1 MDGLKEA
8 FSRENLLKNLNF
20 FALLNLGLVLTA
32 VGIVYFKNPNHFAF
46 GGTSGLSI
54 LLADLFPR
62 INVGGFMWIIN
73 LILVVLGMFYFVG
86 YNNPVGEYNEP
97 AHTETL
103 IYLMYGMFGVC
114 VAVTLVG
121 AIAQFGAALR
131 DNPMSA
137 VKSLLGIVLLVV
149 VLVVSYSMGSEA
161 TIMTG
166 DGPYSDAFW
175 LKITDM
181 LIYSIYCLFGVAA
194 VGTIL
199 NLSGIFKK

>member
-1 MDGLKEA
+1 MAKLSYKMSYYA
-8 FSRENLLKNLNF
+8 LYVC
-20 FALLNLGLVLTA
+20 FA
-32 VGIVYFKNPNHFAF
+32 
-46 GGTSGLSI
+46 
-54 LLADLFPR
+54 
-62 INVGGFMWIIN
+62 

-103 IYLMYGMFGVC
+103 IYLMYAMFGIC

-121 AIAQFGAALR
+121 AIAQFGAALK

-149 VLVVSYSMGSEA
+149 VLVVSYGMGSDA

-166 DGPYSDAFW
+166 DGPYTDTFW

-181 LIYSIYCLFGVAA
+181 LIYSIYFLFGVAA
-194 VGTIL
+194 IGTIV

>member
-1 MDGLKEA
+1 MAKLSYRMSYYA
-8 FSRENLLKNLNF
+8 LYVC
-20 FALLNLGLVLTA
+20 FA
-32 VGIVYFKNPNHFAF
+32 
-46 GGTSGLSI
+46 
-54 LLADLFPR
+54 
-62 INVGGFMWIIN
+62 

-103 IYLMYGMFGVC
+103 IYLMYAMFGIC

-121 AIAQFGAALR
+121 AIAQFGAALK

-149 VLVVSYSMGSEA
+149 VLVVSYGMGSDA

-166 DGPYSDAFW
+166 DGLYTDTFW

-181 LIYSIYCLFGVAA
+181 LVCSIYFLFGVAA
-194 VGTIL
+194 IGTIV

>member
-1 MDGLKEA
+1 MAKLSYRMSYYA
-8 FSRENLLKNLNF
+8 LYVC
-20 FALLNLGLVLTA
+20 FA
-32 VGIVYFKNPNHFAF
+32 
-46 GGTSGLSI
+46 
-54 LLADLFPR
+54 
-62 INVGGFMWIIN
+62 

-103 IYLMYGMFGVC
+103 IYLMYAMFGIC

-121 AIAQFGAALR
+121 AIAQFGAALK

-149 VLVVSYSMGSEA
+149 VLVVSYGMGSDA

-166 DGPYSDAFW
+166 DGLYTDTFW

-181 LIYSIYCLFGVAA
+181 LIYSIYFLFGVAA
-194 VGTIL
+194 IGTIV

>member
-1 MDGLKEA
+1 MNGLKEA
-8 FSRENLLKNLNF
+8 FSRENLLKDLNF

-32 VGIVYFKNPNHFAF
+32 VGIVFFKNPNHFAF

>member
-1 MDGLKEA
+1 MNSLKEA
-8 FSRENLLKNLNF
+8 FSRKNMLKDLNF
-20 FALLNLGLVLTA
+20 FGELNLGLILTA

-54 LLADLFPR
+54 LLADLFPK

>member
-1 MDGLKEA
+1 MAKLSYRMSYYA
-8 FSRENLLKNLNF
+8 LYVC
-20 FALLNLGLVLTA
+20 FA
-32 VGIVYFKNPNHFAF
+32 
-46 GGTSGLSI
+46 
-54 LLADLFPR
+54 
-62 INVGGFMWIIN
+62 

-103 IYLMYGMFGVC
+103 IYLMYAMFGIC

-121 AIAQFGAALR
+121 AIAQFGAALK

-149 VLVVSYSMGSEA
+149 VLVVSYGMGSDA

-166 DGPYSDAFW
+166 DGPYTDTFW

-181 LIYSIYCLFGVAA
+181 LIYSIYFLFGVAA
-194 VGTIL
+194 IGTIV

>member
-1 MDGLKEA
+1 MAKLSYKMSYYA
-8 FSRENLLKNLNF
+8 LYVC
-20 FALLNLGLVLTA
+20 FA
-32 VGIVYFKNPNHFAF
+32 
-46 GGTSGLSI
+46 
-54 LLADLFPR
+54 
-62 INVGGFMWIIN
+62 

-131 DNPMSA
+131 DNPMSG

>member
-1 MDGLKEA
+1 MAKLSYRMSYYA
-8 FSRENLLKNLNF
+8 LYVC
-20 FALLNLGLVLTA
+20 FA
-32 VGIVYFKNPNHFAF
+32 
-46 GGTSGLSI
+46 
-54 LLADLFPR
+54 
-62 INVGGFMWIIN
+62 

-103 IYLMYGMFGVC
+103 IYLMYAMFGIC

-121 AIAQFGAALR
+121 AIAQFGAALK

-149 VLVVSYSMGSEA
+149 VLVVSYGMGSDA

-166 DGPYSDAFW
+166 DGLYTDTFW

-181 LIYSIYCLFGVAA
+181 LIYSIYFLFGVAA
-194 VGTIL
+194 IGTIV
-199 NLSGIFKK
+199 NLSGICKK

>member
-1 MDGLKEA
+1 MAKLSYRMSYYA
-8 FSRENLLKNLNF
+8 LYVC
-20 FALLNLGLVLTA
+20 FA
-32 VGIVYFKNPNHFAF
+32 
-46 GGTSGLSI
+46 
-54 LLADLFPR
+54 
-62 INVGGFMWIIN
+62 

-103 IYLMYGMFGVC
+103 IYLMYAMFGIC

-121 AIAQFGAALR
+121 AIAQFGAALK
-131 DNPMSA
+131 DNPMNA

-149 VLVVSYSMGSEA
+149 VLVVSYGMGSDA

-166 DGPYSDAFW
+166 DGPYTDTFW

-181 LIYSIYCLFGVAA
+181 LIYSIYFLFGVAA
-194 VGTIL
+194 IGTIV

>member
-1 MDGLKEA
+1 MAKLSYKMSYYA
-8 FSRENLLKNLNF
+8 LYVC
-20 FALLNLGLVLTA
+20 FA
-32 VGIVYFKNPNHFAF
+32 
-46 GGTSGLSI
+46 
-54 LLADLFPR
+54 
-62 INVGGFMWIIN
+62 

-166 DGPYSDAFW
+166 DGPYSDTFW

>member
-1 MDGLKEA
+1 MAKLSYRMSYYA
-8 FSRENLLKNLNF
+8 LYVC
-20 FALLNLGLVLTA
+20 FA
-32 VGIVYFKNPNHFAF
+32 
-46 GGTSGLSI
+46 
-54 LLADLFPR
+54 
-62 INVGGFMWIIN
+62 

-103 IYLMYGMFGVC
+103 IYLMYAMFGIC

-121 AIAQFGAALR
+121 AIAQFGVALK
-131 DNPMSA
+131 DNPMNA

-149 VLVVSYSMGSEA
+149 VLVVSYGMGSDA

-166 DGPYSDAFW
+166 DGPYTDTFW

-181 LIYSIYCLFGVAA
+181 LIYSIYFLFGVAA
-194 VGTIL
+194 IGTIV

>member
-1 MDGLKEA
+1 MNSLKEA
-8 FSRENLLKNLNF
+8 FSRKNMLKNLNF
-20 FALLNLGLVLTA
+20 FGELNLGLILTA

-54 LLADLFPR
+54 LLADLFPK